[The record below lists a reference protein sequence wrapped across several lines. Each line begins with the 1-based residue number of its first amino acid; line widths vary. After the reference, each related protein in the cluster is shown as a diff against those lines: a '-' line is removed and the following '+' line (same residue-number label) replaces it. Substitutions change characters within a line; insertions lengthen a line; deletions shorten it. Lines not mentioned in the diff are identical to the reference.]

1 MMHPKNNPTENIL
14 NCPLCAGN
22 SHKCIE
28 QIRIDDLDRLYR
40 RLYKAPI
47 LRLFPKHSS
56 IVMLECQDCKLNW
69 FNPMQPGDEDFYN
82 ALQRFPWYYAD
93 HKNEFDVAA
102 RYIKIEDRVLE
113 VGSGK
118 GNFGRFVKCNGYVG
132 LDFSQKARELAQM
145 NGIDVRVE
153 TIEVHSRS
161 NRERYDVACA
171 FQVLEHVPDISGFLH
186 AMISTIRSGGRL
198 IIAVPSQDTYL
209 SRSHNLALNLPPHHL
224 SRFKDTTLKEIAKYY
239 PLILEELVHDQLQP
253 QHYGDYIYQLGLE
266 ALRLR
271 IGIPFR
277 SVNNSL
283 VHLLMRIP
291 SKLIS
296 NILAGALR
304 PENTPLG
311 HTVTA
316 VYIKK

>member
-1 MMHPKNNPTENIL
+1 MKNRTNNPTDKKIT
-14 NCPLCAGN
+14 CPLCTGN
-22 SHKCIE
+22 SHTCIE
-28 QIRIDDLDRLYR
+28 EIKTDDLDRLYR

-47 LRLFPKHSS
+47 ARLFPKQSS
-56 IVMLECQDCKLNW
+56 IDMLECQECKLIW

-102 RYIKIEDRVLE
+102 RHIKIEDRVLE

-118 GNFGRFVKCNGYVG
+118 GNFGRFVNCTKYVG

-153 TIEVHSRS
+153 TIEIHSRS
-161 NRERYDVACA
+161 NREKYDVVCA
-171 FQVLEHVPDISGFLH
+171 FQVLEHVSDISGFLH
-186 AMISTIRSGGRL
+186 AMISSIRSGGRL
-198 IIAVPSQDTYL
+198 IIAVPSQDTYI

-224 SRFKDTTLKEIAKYY
+224 SRFKDTTLKDIIKYY
-239 PLILEELVHDQLQP
+239 PLILDELVHDPLQP
-253 QHYGDYIYQLGLE
+253 QHYGDYLYQLGLE
-266 ALRLR
+266 ALRIR
-271 IGIPFR
+271 TGVPFR

-283 VHLLMRIP
+283 VHFLLRIP
-291 SKLIS
+291 SKLMS
-296 NILAGALR
+296 NVLAGALR

-316 VYIKK
+316 VYTKK